1 LETEYSS
8 KPGKGFLYGIGA
20 IMVILGVL
28 LAAELSPIFG
38 RPIQPC
44 LGCNMTVS
52 VGTIVMPAG
61 VGSNPNQNFAP
72 SVATLIIG
80 TNDTVTFKNDD
91 ITVHTV
97 TAVDHSFDSGDIK
110 AGNSWT
116 HQFTTPGNYSYF
128 CVYHKWMTAFLI
140 VRQTPTGGASAT
152 VNIQAGTGAN
162 PNQNFV
168 PSSITLVVGVN
179 NTVIFVNHDSTNHT
193 VTANDGSFDSR
204 DIQPGG
210 SWSHTF
216 AAGTYTYHCTYHNWM
231 TGTIT
236 VKAP

>member
-1 LETEYSS
+1 METEDSS
-8 KPGKGFLYGIGA
+8 KPGKGFLYGMGA

-38 RPIQPC
+38 HALQPC
-44 LGCNMTVS
+44 LGCNTTVS

-61 VGSNPNQNFAP
+61 VGSNLQLNFAP
-72 SVATLIIG
+72 SAATLIIG

-91 ITVHTV
+91 TTVHTV
-97 TAVDHSFDSGDIK
+97 TAVDHSFDSGDIA
-110 AGNSWT
+110 AGKSWT

-128 CVYHKWMTAFLI
+128 CVYHKWMTGFLM
-140 VRQTPTGGASAT
+140 VRQAPTGGASAT
-152 VNIQAGTGAN
+152 VDIQAGTGGN
-162 PNQNFV
+162 PNQNYV

-179 NTVIFVNHDSTNHT
+179 NTLVFVNHDSTIHT
-193 VTANDGSFDSR
+193 VTASDRGFDSG
-204 DIQPGG
+204 DITPGG
-210 SWSHTF
+210 SWTHTF

-231 TGTIT
+231 VGTIT